1 MSKYD
6 YELKHIQQ
14 EYLAILKSFPP
25 ESDEDFYYHAVSLVD
40 KCELFWM
47 SKRLEMLEILSDLS
61 AKRAMFF
68 PFWCNLF
75 GHIRQ
80 WSLCVWSDRREE
92 YNQRSSSADE
102 KLFY

>member
-40 KCELFWM
+40 KCRIVCG
-47 SKRLEMLEILSDLS
+47 SKR
-61 AKRAMFF
+61 
-68 PFWCNLF
+68 
-75 GHIRQ
+75 
-80 WSLCVWSDRREE
+80 
-92 YNQRSSSADE
+92 
-102 KLFY
+102 